1 MLLIKLVFHKDKTQV
16 QTPTHTKSLLPT
28 LSSAQISLSQ
38 HLFGPPSWQNCPKG
52 GPNKCC
58 DKLICLDHLSDNFAR
73 QEDML
78 IKI

>member
-38 HLFGPPSWQNCPKG
+38 HLFGPPFGQFCPARRHA
-52 GPNKCC
+52 NK
-58 DKLICLDHLSDNFAR
+58 N
-73 QEDML
+73 
-78 IKI
+78 IKYIINNI